1 MLDPNAGQRWC
12 RDNVVRVVPG
22 CATGMNE
29 PQMDTFE
36 AVLEFYRERS
46 EQVMDLTWNHV
57 ELSLLALGLATL
69 IFVPLGIIFSRW
81 TRGGSS
87 VVGAIASIRVIPSLA
102 LIFLFYPLLGFGYQ
116 PALAALTI
124 LAGPPLILN
133 TYAGMRQVDA
143 AVLEAARGVG
153 MNPAQVFVRVHFPLA
168 LPVIVAGM
176 RSASV
181 EIFASATL
189 ASFIGVRTLGQYII
203 TGISLLDTT
212 YLLAGGILIV
222 ALVLSAELI
231 LGGIERLVRPP
242 LA

>member
-1 MLDPNAGQRWC
+1 ME
-12 RDNVVRVVPG
+12 
-22 CATGMNE
+22 TI
-29 PQMDTFE
+29 E

-46 EQVMDLTWNHV
+46 DDVLELTWNHAR
-57 ELSLLALGLATL
+57 LSLLALALATVV
-69 IFVPLGIIFSRW
+69 FVPLGIAFSRLVK
-81 TRGGSS
+81 GGSG

-102 LIFLFYPLLGFGYQ
+102 LLFLFYPLLGFGEG
-116 PALAALTI
+116 PALLALTI
-124 LAGPPLILN
+124 LGGPPLILN
-133 TYAGMRQVDA
+133 TFAGMRQVDP
-143 AVLEAARGVG
+143 AVLEAAKGVG
-153 MNPAQVFVRVHFPLA
+153 MNPAQVFLKVQFPLA

-222 ALVLSAELI
+222 ALVLLAEVI
-231 LGGIERLVRPP
+231 LVGVERMARPP
-242 LA
+242 VA